1 MSLKRID
8 FSDGIRSDNIQYNFE
23 DLQSQINYDRS
34 FIVGPGIA
42 KGLNIDID
50 ETNYII
56 KVSDGTIIDPTGAI
70 IDIKGKT
77 YEIDLPSNIM
87 QTIIKDYVVANGAI
101 TLTDIPYASN
111 GKYIAAIDDKIN
123 DYHNDITIS
132 TLTDSQIKDFT
143 VTSSSPN
150 ILYFSGIANNTIL
163 SVQYYIAFNV
173 IFTIYINTDNEVQIC
188 QSISST
194 SPSEYGLSD
203 FKYKLG
209 NIFVKSNINGY
220 TTISKTQDMSDRVNI
235 YTDENGKLY
244 INGKSWDS
252 ITNIYTYA
260 PLEPKEND
268 IWYNNQYGNNQ
279 LLVYRII
286 DGIGGWYPISTYTY
300 ALHNKS
306 KLWSPLNK
314 LTYSKELMHPYYFLF
329 NSLEK
334 DLYYEPNTKSLKV
347 IVDNTILHSD
357 QYEEVTAQT
366 ILDLFSTSHDT
377 ELIDYI
383 KNCGYSKN
391 ILQSLLYEIDSSG
404 NIIGEKNDTCIGFRM
419 VEPFTYRFAS
429 DDYLRGP
436 YVEAIVTQSYL
447 TPSLKRKTE
456 RVSTYITEKT
466 FTSEN
471 PCVLYDKDNN
481 VSVITTDASYMYNE
495 NQLEVYLNG
504 IKLIK
509 DKDYS
514 EVTVNIGS
522 KDTNKFILKKNF
534 STSDYL
540 TYRVNTNVY
549 SYDELKNDNSKYWF
563 FDLLITRNELS
574 ADLSIPESLALDD
587 NSFVIAIRKSDR
599 KILIRQSDNVNGG
612 EYSIIADNE
621 NSKYTFHIID
631 ESAITIGDSVYL
643 IGLKPKFDG
652 IDYSYSLL
660 NIIDSG
666 AIEGQVLRVAETDN
680 GNVIK
685 IKADNIVTV
694 DGEDVT
700 VG

>member
-23 DLQSQINYDRS
+23 DLQGQINYDRS

-42 KGLNIDID
+42 KGLNIDVD

-56 KVSDGTIIDPTGAI
+56 TVNDGTIIDPDGAI
-70 IDIKGKT
+70 INVKGKT

-87 QTIIKDYVVANGAI
+87 QTIIKDYVVNNGTI

-123 DYHNDITIS
+123 DYHNDIIVN
-132 TLTDSQIKDFT
+132 TLADNEIKDFSMA
-143 VTSSSPN
+143 SSSPN
-150 ILYFSGIANNTIL
+150 TLYFNNIANNTIL
-163 SVQYYIAFNV
+163 SVQYYIAFNI
-173 IFTIYINTDNEVQIC
+173 IFTIYINTDNEIQIC
-188 QSISST
+188 RSISST
-194 SPSEYGLSD
+194 SPSEYDLSD

-209 NIFVKSNINGY
+209 NIFVKSNVNGY

-244 INGKSWDS
+244 IDGKSWDS

-286 DGIGGWYPISTYTY
+286 DGIGDWYPISTYTY

-314 LTYSKELMHPYYFLF
+314 LMYSKELMHPYYFLF

-383 KNCGYSKN
+383 KNCGYNKN
-391 ILQSLLYEIDSSG
+391 ILQSLLYKIDSSG
-404 NIIGEKNDTCIGFRM
+404 NIIGEKNDTCIGFKM

-456 RVSTYITEKT
+456 RVSTYVTEKT

-471 PCVLYDKDNN
+471 PCVLYDKNN
-481 VSVITTDASYMYNE
+481 DVFIITTDAPYMYNE
-495 NQLEVYLNG
+495 NQLEVYFNG

-514 EVTVNIGS
+514 EVAVDADS
-522 KDTNKFILKKNF
+522 KNTNKFILKKIF
-534 STSDYL
+534 GTSDYL

-563 FDLLITRNELS
+563 FDLMLTRDGLS
-574 ADLSIPESLALDD
+574 ADLPIPESLALDD
-587 NSFVIAIRKSDR
+587 GSFIIAIRKSDR
-599 KILIRQSDNVNGG
+599 KVLIRQTDNVTDG
-612 EYSIIADNE
+612 EYSIVADKE

-643 IGLKPKFDG
+643 VGLKPKFDG